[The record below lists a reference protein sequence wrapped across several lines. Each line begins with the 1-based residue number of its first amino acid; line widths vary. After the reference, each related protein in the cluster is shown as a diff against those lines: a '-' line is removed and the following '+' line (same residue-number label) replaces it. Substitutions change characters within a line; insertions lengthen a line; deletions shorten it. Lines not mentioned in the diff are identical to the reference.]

1 MLGPVGRRLSVGAR
15 LAAPGGVRI
24 RLVVLLCTLCTAT
37 GVGALT
43 AQAAAAS
50 TPALTVGTLTV
61 PLSNPLGALAPILS
75 PISPITLGAGL
86 KQFGATL
93 DSTYAGLAS
102 TLTSVSSAVT
112 ALQANINPALKTA
125 VTGLQ
130 SSIEATLTE
139 ASTLDLS
146 AAGATVEAEAESL
159 QAQVESEL
167 SALESLGLS
176 NGLALAQQVLS
187 PACSLTA
194 LPTSLT
200 QGVGVSLNNAYPL
213 SPAIQDVD
221 AATDALIAKAY
232 DGLYDTVLA
241 DIEKE
246 IGSEGAI
253 LSLLQINWTTTY
265 YPPNGGTP
273 VVTTT
278 PALLDVPTPLDVD
291 GSTGFDLCGIVTIGS
306 NGEYEEQISKMPLAK
321 PTLPVDVS
329 ASLLGGLVNLG
340 YSTNDSTAPI
350 DYTTTYSTTPAT
362 GSTGAVTNIDNDY
375 EVFRGETLSI
385 PPPLSAPSWTL
396 PPLTSP
402 SPTPDLDQILAL
414 TAGSTS
420 IQESWDYDNEPSSTE
435 LAMSSSPATLTK
447 YQGAYA
453 GAKYS
458 FSESL
463 NGTVLAGTAA
473 TPAPDAFQ
481 LCYSNA
487 NGTCSNGP
495 DALTTDKSSLSFSA
509 SQSVLAQEYS
519 LFGAGSATA
528 CEPSSVNLTGTQFNT
543 SQTPYA
549 AATATTPLVEGSS
562 WVDSAGTPVSGCM
575 SLGGIT
581 ATLPSGFEANQR
593 HTTFHNKILTPTP
606 DSKSGTITCPT
617 GTAITYNLLFA
628 LTPVVCSLPPANA
641 GATGAPSITGSDY
654 IDATLTAN
662 VGTWTPGVPNTPT
675 YTYQWDRC
683 SSSGTGCV
691 PISGATGSTY
701 VPPVGSPP
709 SSSPDLGDTL
719 EVIVTASNLDG
730 TATATSAVTPVI
742 TLPPPPTNIHPP
754 AITGIFGEGH
764 VLTASA
770 GTWANGFATETYTWL
785 SCVASTCTPI
795 PGQINNTTNTYTPTS
810 SDEGNTVEVE
820 ATVTNVEAESA
831 SATSTPVAIPL
842 PPVDSTSPSI
852 NDGSADATGQQ
863 VLAGDR
869 LTALTGTWQ
878 NQTSFT
884 YVWEDC
890 SGGACTPIN
899 GATSASYSVQNS
911 YINDTIEV
919 VVTGHNA
926 NVGADGMA
934 TATSAATGAVLAN
947 DVQPLAQT
955 DVPDGTVEATAPSS
969 TGTAYVGGVFNTVG
983 VPVGGAGAVA
993 ISATTSSSG
1002 TPLATTAA
1010 GGAALTNP
1018 AGFDAQATGGT
1029 VNTVISDGLGGYY
1042 LGGSFT
1048 AIQGTP
1054 CVALAHITSTG
1065 ALDPT
1070 FCESGFASGAVVNA
1084 LSTNPNSGLLAVG
1097 GSFTITTASNTGS
1110 NLVFI
1115 DDFGDGSNGTVL
1127 FPAAAASAPAGTS
1140 GSPNGTVYAISS
1152 SYSST
1157 STTGTTG
1164 FAYYI
1169 GGSFTSVGGT
1179 TTTGLVLETVTGSGA
1194 AATIGQTVAWPAALC
1209 DTSGTITGTG
1219 ATAEQPCTTGPVSVH
1234 SLYYTTIGVL
1244 VGGDFGGA
1252 YTFGATKA
1260 PWSTDAYIRGDAA
1273 SFGTGTASAV
1283 EGWNPLANGEVD
1295 AIALPPAPSKTV
1307 ANGTYLGP
1315 YTVYLGGQF
1324 TKLGTASEPYLAE
1337 FGINVLGGN
1346 ATTAASA
1353 ANDASPSTSFTPAV
1367 NAPVYALQSGVA
1379 QGSSATIV
1387 SGGTATQLAAEP
1399 TATLYVGGAFTS
1411 LFGANVHRVGAI
1423 NGQAAVLTTPATL
1436 DSSWEPNAGQTVYA
1450 LANDGTN
1457 IFVGGK
1463 FLVLG
1468 GVNRQNLA
1476 EISSTTGVTGWNPG
1490 ASGTVYSIDESNVS
1504 GSNEVYVGG
1513 SFTSAGGGSSPNLAA
1528 IDPVAGTATSW
1539 DPAPNGQVSA
1549 LLPANGNIYIGG
1561 SFSSVDG
1568 TAEANVAAVSPTT
1581 GAPGT
1586 TPGTNGPVNAL
1597 AGGPGGVVY
1606 IGGAFSSAG
1615 GASAGNLASINPNGT
1630 LGGFADTT
1638 DGPVQALYAN
1648 TADLFVGGSF
1658 QNADSTPSPDA
1669 AAFSLGGGLDA
1680 NWEPTLNG
1688 SVETLAGVGNTVYAG
1703 GAFTTVDGNADTGLV
1718 GLTADTATPTSF
1730 TSGVD
1735 GPVTS
1740 VTLPAGGG
1748 LIAGGAFLHVNGAFS
1763 PNLEI
1768 YGS

>member
-1 MLGPVGRRLSVGAR
+1 MVA
-15 LAAPGGVRI
+15 
-24 RLVVLLCTLCTAT
+24 LCTLCAAG
-37 GVGALT
+37 GVAALT
-43 AQAAAAS
+43 APAAS
-50 TPALTVGTLTV
+50 AGGLKLPTITGTVTT
-61 PLSNPLGALAPILS
+61 PLGTATTPTPPPILS
-75 PISPITLGAGL
+75 PTSPITLGAGL
-86 KQFGATL
+86 KQLGATL

-102 TLTSVSSAVT
+102 TLTSVSAAVT
-112 ALQANINPALKTA
+112 ALEANINPALKTA
-125 VTGLQ
+125 AASLEA
-130 SSIEATLTE
+130 SIEATVAE
-139 ASTLDLS
+139 ASKLNLS
-146 AAGATVEAEAESL
+146 GAAATVEAEAASL
-159 QAQVESEL
+159 QAQIEAEL
-167 SALESLGLS
+167 SSLESLGLS
-176 NGLALAQQVLS
+176 QGLSLAQQVLS
-187 PACSLTA
+187 PTCSLTA
-194 LPTSLT
+194 LPTSFI
-200 QGVGVSLNNAYPL
+200 QGVGINLNNAYPL
-213 SPAIQDVD
+213 SPAIQDID
-221 AATDALIAKAY
+221 STTDALIAKVY
-232 DGLYDTVLA
+232 DGLYNTVLA
-241 DIEKE
+241 DVEKE
-246 IGSEGAI
+246 IGSEGAL
-253 LSLLQINWTTTY
+253 LSLLQINWKTTY

-278 PALLDVPTPLDVD
+278 PALLDTPTPLDVD

-321 PTLPVDVS
+321 PILPVDVS
-329 ASLLGGLVNLG
+329 ASLLDGLVNLG
-340 YSTNDSTAPI
+340 YSTKDSTAPI
-350 DYTTTYSTTPAT
+350 DYTTTYSTTPAS
-362 GSTGAVTNIDNDY
+362 GSTGAITNIDNDY
-375 EVFRGETLSI
+375 EVFRGDTLSI
-385 PPPLSAPSWTL
+385 PPPLSPPAFTL

-402 SPTPDLDQILAL
+402 SPTPDLDEILAL
-414 TAGSTS
+414 TSGSTS

-447 YQGAYA
+447 YQGSSPGAQYA
-453 GAKYS
+453 
-458 FSESL
+458 FSEAL
-463 NGTVLAGTAA
+463 DGTVLAGNGA
-473 TPAPDAFQ
+473 TPAPDTFQ

-495 DALTTDKSSLSFSA
+495 NALTTDKSSLSFSA
-509 SQSVLAQEYS
+509 SQSVLAQQYS
-519 LFGAGSATA
+519 LFGAGSSTA
-528 CEPSSVNLTGTQFNT
+528 CELSSVNLTGTQFDT

-549 AATATTPLVEGSS
+549 AATATTAAVEGTS
-562 WVDSAGTPVSGCM
+562 WFDSAGKPVSGCV
-575 SLGGIT
+575 SLGGIS

-593 HTTFHNKILTPTP
+593 YTTFHNKILTPTP

-617 GTAITYNLLFA
+617 GTAIAYNILYA
-628 LTPVVCSLPPANA
+628 LTPVVCSLPPVNA
-641 GATGAPSITGSDY
+641 GGTGLPSISGSDY

-675 YTYQWDRC
+675 YTYQWERC
-683 SSSGTGCV
+683 SSSGTGCA

-701 VPPVGSPP
+701 VPPVGSPV
-709 SSSPDLGDTL
+709 SSSPDLGKTL
-719 EVIVTASNLDG
+719 EVVITATNLDG
-730 TATATSAVTPVI
+730 TATATSPVTPVI

-754 AITGIFGEGH
+754 VITGIFGEGH

-770 GTWANGFATETYTWL
+770 GTWANGFASETYTWL

-795 PGQINNTTNTYTPTS
+795 SGQVNNTTNTYTPTS

-890 SGGACTPIN
+890 SGGTCTPIT
-899 GATSASYSVQNS
+899 GATSASYSLQNS
-911 YINDTIEV
+911 DVNDTIEV
-919 VVTGHNA
+919 IVTGHNA

-934 TATSAATGAVLAN
+934 SATSAATGTVLAN

-955 DVPDGTVEATAPSS
+955 DVPDGTVEATAPST
-969 TGTAYVGGVFNTVG
+969 TGTAYVGGTFDTVG
-983 VPVGGAGAVA
+983 VPVGGAGGVA

-1010 GGAALTNP
+1010 GGATLTNA

-1029 VNTVISDGLGGYY
+1029 VNTVISDGAGGYY

-1084 LSTNPNSGLLAVG
+1084 LSSNPNSGLLAVG

-1140 GSPNGTVYAISS
+1140 GSPNGTVYAITS
-1152 SYSST
+1152 SYSAA

-1179 TTTGLVLETVTGSGA
+1179 TDTGLVLETATGSGA

-1209 DTSGTITGTG
+1209 NTSGTITGTG
-1219 ATAEQPCTTGPVSVH
+1219 ATAEQPCTTGSVSVH

-1273 SFGTGTASAV
+1273 SFGTGTGSAV

-1324 TKLGTASEPYLAE
+1324 TKLGTASYPYLAE

-1367 NAPVYALQSGVA
+1367 NAPVYALASGVA
-1379 QGSSATIV
+1379 QGSSTTIV

-1411 LFGANVHRVGAI
+1411 LFGAAVHRVGAI

-1436 DSSWEPNAGQTVYA
+1436 DSSWEPNAGQTVTS

-1457 IFVGGK
+1457 IFVGGQ

-1476 EISSTTGVTGWNPG
+1476 EINQTTGVTAWNPG
-1490 ASGTVYSIDESNVS
+1490 ANGTVYSIAESNVS

-1561 SFSSVDG
+1561 SFSSVGG
-1568 TAEANVAAVSPTT
+1568 TAEANVAAVSPSS

-1586 TPGTNGPVNAL
+1586 TPGTDGPVNAL
-1597 AGGPGGVVY
+1597 ASGAGGVVY
-1606 IGGAFSSAG
+1606 IGGSFSSAG
-1615 GASAGNLASINPNGT
+1615 GQSAGNLASINPNGS
-1630 LGGFADTT
+1630 LGSFADTT
-1638 DGPVQALYAN
+1638 NGPVQALVAN
-1648 TADLFVGGSF
+1648 SADLFVGGSF
-1658 QNADSTPSPDA
+1658 ATADGTASPDV
-1669 AAFSLGGGLDA
+1669 AAFSTGGGLDTS
-1680 NWEPTLNG
+1680 WEPQVNG
-1688 SVETLAGVGNTVYAG
+1688 SVEALNGVGNTVYVG
-1703 GAFTTVDGNADTGLV
+1703 GAFTTVDGNPDAGLV

-1730 TSGVD
+1730 TAGLD

-1740 VTLPAGGG
+1740 ITMPSGGG
-1748 LIAGGAFLHVNGAFS
+1748 LIVGGSFVHVSGAFS